1 MHDGIDYGAPAGTP
15 IIAPLPGRVSRVAYQ
30 EGGAGHYVTIETI
43 DKAGKKIEQTFMH
56 LITRALVGVGESVKQ
71 GDLIG
76 RVGSTGRSSGPHLHW
91 GTRINGRSINPAE
104 FIKMRFMLPSGD
116 GKPSDYLRK
125 ADEEGVKAVED
136 AAKAVEDARKK
147 AEEARQKE
155 IETIKTRIAR
165 EGEDDR
171 FRYSQRM
178 GASLQEMKLEAIKA
192 EGEADKQAAEDRVA
206 EFELQIQTSLKAME
220 LDNQLQ
226 QVEAEINILQKD
238 RGKLTEQEIKRL
250 DELLYQSTKIKRE
263 EQANNQEKKKALAI
277 RKAQAEAE
285 RKLKLAEFREGL
297 PRFDESVQSINL
309 TPAQSSVAGTIRP
322 FNDLLNE
329 LLQQITTAKDLG
341 DTESIAKLETLTQQV
356 EQARQKALGTQAQQ
370 ILHQTK
376 LNELTGDE
384 LAIYQELTALQ
395 EEFDARRQ
403 TIQALLSEARQS
415 GYQQEVAML
424 EDLLNR
430 TDQLERK
437 QIQQVKDRFN
447 ILKQSFETVKDGMK
461 SALETFFGDMFTGFN
476 NLGGLINN
484 LFSSILKS
492 IAQVAAQNV
501 ARIIFKSIGFGFA
514 DGGYVSGPGTSRS
527 DSIMARLSNGEFVM
541 SADSVKY
548 WGTGFLNDINTM
560 RSPQLAFNT
569 AGSSSNSVSRS
580 PKIVMNIS
588 TPDANSFRRSEAQV
602 GRDAGEQ
609 LRRSAQRNG

>member
-1 MHDGIDYGAPAGTP
+1 
-15 IIAPLPGRVSRVAYQ
+15 
-30 EGGAGHYVTIETI
+30 
-43 DKAGKKIEQTFMH
+43 
-56 LITRALVGVGESVKQ
+56 
-71 GDLIG
+71 
-76 RVGSTGRSSGPHLHW
+76 
-91 GTRINGRSINPAE
+91 
-104 FIKMRFMLPSGD
+104 
-116 GKPSDYLRK
+116 
-125 ADEEGVKAVED
+125 
-136 AAKAVEDARKK
+136 
-147 AEEARQKE
+147 
-155 IETIKTRIAR
+155 
-165 EGEDDR
+165 
-171 FRYSQRM
+171 
-178 GASLQEMKLEAIKA
+178 KA

-277 RKAQAEAE
+277 RKAQTEAE

-309 TPAQSSVAGTIRP
+309 TPAPSSVAGTIRP

-415 GYQQEVAML
+415 GYQQE
-424 EDLLNR
+424 
-430 TDQLERK
+430 
-437 QIQQVKDRFN
+437 
-447 ILKQSFETVKDGMK
+447 
-461 SALETFFGDMFTGFN
+461 
-476 NLGGLINN
+476 
-484 LFSSILKS
+484 
-492 IAQVAAQNV
+492 
-501 ARIIFKSIGFGFA
+501 
-514 DGGYVSGPGTSRS
+514 
-527 DSIMARLSNGEFVM
+527 
-541 SADSVKY
+541 
-548 WGTGFLNDINTM
+548 
-560 RSPQLAFNT
+560 
-569 AGSSSNSVSRS
+569 
-580 PKIVMNIS
+580 
-588 TPDANSFRRSEAQV
+588 
-602 GRDAGEQ
+602 
-609 LRRSAQRNG
+609 